1 MPKVT
6 REQLAGYLDDALSE
20 AETAQVE
27 QALRESEPLRRTLRT
42 LMQERDRG
50 EHSLGAI
57 WQRQRLSCPSRDQL
71 GGFLLGALDAAW
83 REYIDFH
90 LHTIG
95 CSYCHGTA
103 GQGGG
108 GRTGGLRLAQMGIAY
123 PAFLNQLRQPQDEM
137 PPYVASVLPDKDV
150 ADIYAFVA
158 SLPPPPD
165 AKSIP
170 LLNP

>member
-1 MPKVT
+1 MNTILRFSAALVVALGT
-6 REQLAGYLDDALSE
+6 GAVGLAQG
-20 AETAQVE
+20 AQ
-27 QALRESEPLRRTLRT
+27 Q
-42 LMQERDRG
+42 Q
-50 EHSLGAI
+50 
-57 WQRQRLSCPSRDQL
+57 PS
-71 GGFLLGALDAAW
+71 GDAA
-83 REYIDFH
+83 RGKQLY
-90 LHTIG
+90 TTVG

-108 GRTGGLRLAQMGIAY
+108 GRTGGLRLAQMGIAF

-170 LLNP
+170 ILNP

>member
-1 MPKVT
+1 MNTILRFSAALVVALGT
-6 REQLAGYLDDALSE
+6 GAVGLAQG
-20 AETAQVE
+20 AQ
-27 QALRESEPLRRTLRT
+27 Q
-42 LMQERDRG
+42 Q
-50 EHSLGAI
+50 
-57 WQRQRLSCPSRDQL
+57 PS
-71 GGFLLGALDAAW
+71 GDAA
-83 REYIDFH
+83 RGKQLY
-90 LHTIG
+90 TTVG

-108 GRTGGLRLAQMGIAY
+108 GRTGGLRLAQMGIAF

>member
-1 MPKVT
+1 MMNT
-6 REQLAGYLDDALSE
+6 ILRISAALAVALG
-20 AETAQVE
+20 T
-27 QALRESEPLRRTLRT
+27 
-42 LMQERDRG
+42 
-50 EHSLGAI
+50 GAI
-57 WQRQRLSCPSRDQL
+57 GLAQGAQPQP
-71 GGFLLGALDAAW
+71 GGDAA
-83 REYIDFH
+83 RGKQLY
-90 LHTIG
+90 TTVG

-108 GRTGGLRLAQMGIAY
+108 GRTGGLRLAQMGIAF
-123 PAFLNQLRQPQDEM
+123 PAFLNQLRQPQEEM

-170 LLNP
+170 ILNP

>member
-1 MPKVT
+1 MMNTILRATAVLVVT
-6 REQLAGYLDDALSE
+6 CAACAAGFAQGAQQPAGDSARGKQLY
-20 AETAQVE
+20 T
-27 QALRESEPLRRTLRT
+27 
-42 LMQERDRG
+42 
-50 EHSLGAI
+50 
-57 WQRQRLSCPSRDQL
+57 
-71 GGFLLGALDAAW
+71 
-83 REYIDFH
+83 
-90 LHTIG
+90 TIG

-108 GRTGGLRLAQMGIAY
+108 GRAGGLRLAQMGIAY

-150 ADIYAFVA
+150 ADIYAFVS

-170 LLNP
+170 ILNP